1 MVQWIFGDQGT
12 RELSAERL
20 DHLRL
25 CKPAGSYS
33 HGMKWR
39 QAAVPAGFVV
49 GPQNAPELP

>member
-49 GPQNAPELP
+49 GLQNAPELP